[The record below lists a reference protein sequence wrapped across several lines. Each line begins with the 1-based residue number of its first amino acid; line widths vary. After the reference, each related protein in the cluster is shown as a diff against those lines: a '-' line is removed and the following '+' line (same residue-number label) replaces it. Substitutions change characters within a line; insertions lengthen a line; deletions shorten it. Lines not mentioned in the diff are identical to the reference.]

1 MSINVNFVNQKLDDE
16 IHGYFDAKGQTHFVS
31 AKLVE
36 YHDARVAA
44 VLLDEK
50 PVCGFTL
57 FAKNS
62 DDAIKEIRRYLLLTF
77 DALQKVEDSTISP
90 LLYLQDKVFNFGR
103 LFQEDD

>member
-16 IHGYFDAKGQTHFVS
+16 IHGYFDTKGQPHFVS

-36 YHDARVAA
+36 YYDARVAA
-44 VLLDEK
+44 MLLDER

-77 DALQKVEDSTISP
+77 NELQKVEDLSVSP
-90 LLYLQDKVFNFGR
+90 LIYLQDKVYNFGR
-103 LFQEDD
+103 VFQEDD